1 MYKSE
6 VIKISFFLL
15 GLLCENVA
23 VISVFSLDFSRSG
36 KRKTLFG
43 TGVGFLLCHLFKL
56 LIVNNIINPEGLFLF
71 NRSNHHYHPLAF

>member
-6 VIKISFFLL
+6 VIKISFLLL

-23 VISVFSLDFSRSG
+23 MISVFSLDFPRSG

-56 LIVNNIINPEGLFLF
+56 LIVNNIINP
-71 NRSNHHYHPLAF
+71 